1 MWKRLSLLLLLCSY
15 AYSQDVSQLQL
26 QEMSLWTKLEYNMLS
41 TQNEL
46 NGLRNLV
53 SQLQADSEKQTLE
66 LKTSLI
72 VREQLSKQL
81 ESTASSFSSLLTD
94 YNELKIKEQKL
105 IKNLV
110 ITIAILALLVLNW
123 LIDMTFWISHKRFLW
138 WG

>member
-15 AYSQDVSQLQL
+15 AYSQDASQLQL

-72 VREQLSKQL
+72 IREQLSKQL
-81 ESTASSFSSLLTD
+81 ESTANSFSSLLTD

>member
-53 SQLQADSEKQTLE
+53 SQLQVDLEKQTLE

-72 VREQLSKQL
+72 IREQLSKQL

>member
-15 AYSQDVSQLQL
+15 AYSQDASQLQL

-72 VREQLSKQL
+72 VKEQLSKQL

>member
-15 AYSQDVSQLQL
+15 AYSQDASQLQL

-72 VREQLSKQL
+72 IREQLSKQL

-110 ITIAILALLVLNW
+110 ITISILALLVLNW

>member
-15 AYSQDVSQLQL
+15 AYSQDASQLQL

-66 LKTSLI
+66 LKTSLTI
-72 VREQLSKQL
+72 REQLSKQL

>member
-15 AYSQDVSQLQL
+15 AYSQDASQLQL

-72 VREQLSKQL
+72 IREQLSKQL

>member
-1 MWKRLSLLLLLCSY
+1 MWKRLSLFLLLCSY
-15 AYSQDVSQLQL
+15 AYSQDASQLQL

-94 YNELKIKEQKL
+94 YNKLKIKEQKL

>member
-15 AYSQDVSQLQL
+15 AYSQDASQLQL

-110 ITIAILALLVLNW
+110 IIIAILALLVLNW

>member
-15 AYSQDVSQLQL
+15 AYSQDASQLQL